1 MFEERELI
9 IIGGGS
15 AGMAAAIQAFEDG
28 VKDIVIIEKDAVLG
42 GILNQCIHNGFG
54 LIEFKEELTGPEY
67 ATKFAEHTR
76 SLGIDIKLESTVLK
90 VTRDLVVTYSSKEEG
105 YVSLKAKAI
114 VLASGCYERNAGA
127 IQLPGSRPSGI
138 VTAGLA
144 QKYLNIDGYL
154 LGKRVV
160 ILGSGD
166 IGLIMARRMTL
177 EGAKVLAVAEL
188 MPYSNGLNRNIVQC
202 LQDFDIPLYLSHT
215 VSNVEG
221 HGRVE
226 KVTISK
232 VDQNYQIIPET
243 EIVFDCDTLL
253 LSIGLV
259 PNVNLISN
267 IGVKIGATKG
277 AIVNEQMETSIPGIF
292 TCGNCLHVH
301 DLVDFVSAEGR
312 NAGHGAAM
320 YLQKGQIGS
329 GHAHKVIAGDNV
341 SYVIPSRLDKDLK
354 EDVMLKFRVQKPQDN
369 SFVICESKGKVL
381 KKIYKANLIPSE
393 METFKLPKDIANSIK
408 GDISNQIEKR
418 GEGK

>member
-1 MFEERELI
+1 MFEQRDLI

-28 VKDIVIIEKDAVLG
+28 VKDIVIIEREAILG

-54 LIEFKEELTGPEY
+54 LTEFKEELTGPEY
-67 ATKFAEHTR
+67 SARFAEKTK
-76 SLGIDIKLESTVLK
+76 SLGIDIKLETTVIK
-90 VTRDLVVTYSSKEEG
+90 ISRDLLVTYSSKEEG

-114 VLASGCYERNAGA
+114 ILASGCYERNAGA
-127 IQLPGSRPSGI
+127 IQLPGTRPSGV

-144 QKYLNIDGYL
+144 QKYLNIEGYL
-154 LGKRVV
+154 VGKRVV

-166 IGLIMARRMTL
+166 IGLIMARRLTL

-221 HGRVE
+221 RGRIE

-232 VDQNYQIIPET
+232 VDKNYQIIPGT

-259 PNVNLISN
+259 PNVNLISD
-267 IGVKIGATKG
+267 IGCKIGATKG

-312 NAGHGAAM
+312 NAGHGAFM

-329 GHAHKVIAGDNV
+329 AHIHKVVAGDNV
-341 SYVIPSRLDKDLK
+341 SYVIPSRLDENLE
-354 EDVMLKFRVQKPQDN
+354 EDVMIKFRVQKPQEN
-369 SFVICESKGKVL
+369 CYVICESKGQVL
-381 KKIYKANLIPSE
+381 RKIYRQHLIPSE
-393 METFKLPKDIANSIK
+393 METFKLPKDIVNSVK
-408 GDISNQIEKR
+408 GDISLRIENR
-418 GEGK
+418 GEGR

>member
-1 MFEERELI
+1 MVEERDLI

-28 VKDIVIIEKDAVLG
+28 IKDIVIIEKDACLG

-67 ATKFAEHTR
+67 AARVAEKTK
-76 SLGIDIKLESTVLK
+76 SLGIDIKLETTVLK
-90 VTRDLVVTYSSKEEG
+90 VARDLVVTYSSKEEG
-105 YVSLKAKAI
+105 FVSIKAKAI
-114 VLASGCYERNAGA
+114 ILASGCYERNAGA
-127 IQLPGSRPSGI
+127 IQLPGLRPSGVI
-138 VTAGLA
+138 TAGLA
-144 QKYLNIDGYL
+144 QKYLNIEGYL
-154 LGKRVV
+154 VGKRIV

-166 IGLIMARRMTL
+166 IGLIMARRLTL

-202 LQDFDIPLYLSHT
+202 LHDFDIPLYLSHT

-221 HGRVE
+221 SGRVE
-226 KVTISK
+226 QVAISK
-232 VDQNYQIIPET
+232 VDQNYQIVPGT

-259 PNVNLISN
+259 PNVDLISK
-267 IGVKIGATKG
+267 IGCKIGATKG

-320 YLQKGQIGS
+320 YLQKGQTPS
-329 GHAHKVIAGDNV
+329 GHIHKVIAGDNV
-341 SYVIPSRLDKDLK
+341 SYVVPSRLDEYLE
-354 EDVMLKFRVQKPQDN
+354 EDATIKFRVQKPQQN
-369 SFVICESKGKVL
+369 SYIICTSKGKVL
-381 KKIYKANLIPSE
+381 RKIYKAHLLPSE
-393 METFKLPKDIANSIK
+393 METFKLPKDIANSLQ
-408 GDISNQIEKR
+408 GDISIRVESR